1 MTPSSTV
8 IFDMAERDLRFRLIF
23 LVGEEGIL
31 LREFLHSKGISK
43 RTLTATKY
51 EGGKITVNGR
61 EQNVRHQLQVGDE
74 VAIIFP
80 PEQPSEGLHP
90 EDGPLDIIYEDEA
103 ILILNK
109 PAGQSTI
116 PSRDHP
122 AGTVANRVAGKFVR
136 DGLPATVHVVTRLDK
151 DTSGLICIAKNRH
164 IHHLLSE
171 QMNSFG
177 FHRQYAAIVEGHVKG
192 NRFTIEQPIGRK
204 DGSIIERIVR
214 EDGQFSRTDV
224 EVQHHFEKDGQ
235 ELTTIALVLHTGRT
249 HQIRVHL
256 QWAGHPLAGDD
267 LYGGSQH
274 WIQRQAL
281 HCAALGFT
289 HPLTGVNMQFVS
301 DMPADMQNVSR
312 TQ

>member
-1 MTPSSTV
+1 M
-8 IFDMAERDLRFRLIF
+8 INQDLRFRLVF
-23 LVGEEGIL
+23 HVGEEGIL

-51 EGGKITVNGR
+51 EGGHITVNGI
-61 EQNVRHQLQVGDE
+61 EQNVRHRLQVGDE

-80 PEQPSEGLHP
+80 AEQPSEGLHP
-90 EDGPLDIIYEDEA
+90 EDGQLDIIYEDEA
-103 ILILNK
+103 IIILNK

-122 AGTVANRVAGKFVR
+122 TGTVANLVAGKFIR
-136 DGLPATVHVVTRLDK
+136 DCLPTTVHVVTRLDK

-171 QMNSFG
+171 QMITTG
-177 FHRQYAAIVEGHVKG
+177 FHRQYVAIVEGKVKED
-192 NRFTIEQPIGRK
+192 RFTIEQPIGRK
-204 DGSIIERIVR
+204 EGSIIERMVR
-214 EDGQFSRTDV
+214 EDGQFARTDV
-224 EVQHHFEKDGQ
+224 EVLRRFGKEGHD
-235 ELTTIALVLHTGRT
+235 LTTIALVLHTGRT

-256 QWAGHPLAGDD
+256 QWVGYPLAGDD
-267 LYGGSQH
+267 LYGGTQQ

-281 HCAALGFT
+281 HCSVLKFT
-289 HPLTGVNMQFVS
+289 HPLTGADMQFES
-301 DMPADMQNVSR
+301 DMPSDMQNVSQ